1 MSIPLSSTPAVEL
14 EAAGI
19 LAGGPSPSRV
29 LGNLALLE
37 QAPLLFALDDGKLR
51 RLARRLRPIHLEAG
65 VSLFEQGSLGTTL
78 YLVENGSCEIAVHP
92 EPGHVVPIGR
102 LQPGD
107 LLGEWVLISEQS
119 EVSVTTTA
127 ECDLLALD
135 RSSLL
140 TALPEGSPAY
150 EELRSQIRSRQK
162 TYREL
167 GTRARWLSL
176 RGEARVI
183 AFYAPKGGSGRTT
196 IALNLAAQLA
206 KGDPGDVLLMDL
218 DFPHNQAA
226 LLSGLVPTGS
236 LARAHR
242 GSQGEALEDT
252 LLSGAE
258 LHNAGYM
265 VLAGALRA
273 EEAELVDSELVTQ
286 AIRTLRRSFG
296 HLVVDLGASLSEV
309 ALSVFDMAERV
320 VVVITP
326 ELPSLRGAQDVLRI
340 LHDVLH
346 VPDERIT
353 LVLNHRQANA
363 VVPREAVERTLGR
376 RPDLEIAHDGNR
388 SEKAALDGTVVAV
401 SDPKSEMAK
410 ATSTLAGRLKRPDE
424 VSQ

>member
-1 MSIPLSSTPAVEL
+1 
-14 EAAGI
+14 
-19 LAGGPSPSRV
+19 
-29 LGNLALLE
+29 
-37 QAPLLFALDDGKLR
+37 
-51 RLARRLRPIHLEAG
+51 
-65 VSLFEQGSLGTTL
+65 
-78 YLVENGSCEIAVHP
+78 
-92 EPGHVVPIGR
+92 
-102 LQPGD
+102 
-107 LLGEWVLISEQS
+107 
-119 EVSVTTTA
+119 
-127 ECDLLALD
+127 
-135 RSSLL
+135 
-140 TALPEGSPAY
+140 
-150 EELRSQIRSRQK
+150 
-162 TYREL
+162 
-167 GTRARWLSL
+167 
-176 RGEARVI
+176 VI

-236 LARAHR
+236 LARAR
-242 GSQGEALEDT
+242 RASQGEGLEDT

-309 ALSVFDMAERV
+309 ALSVFDLAERV

-388 SEKAALDGTVVAV
+388 SERAALDGTVVAV

-410 ATSTLAGRLKRPDE
+410 ATRTLAGRLKRPEED
-424 VSQ
+424 SQ